1 MKIYQ
6 TTVQQFR
13 INPVTDTADTVVP
26 ETMDINDHIILNSSI
41 DAAITDHTE
50 WVNIFGDKDI
60 FFITDLETNTA
71 IDDED
76 LHCIHIVTTIEH
88 VTDDY
93 ITKTI
98 IETITREV

>member
-13 INPVTDTADTVVP
+13 LNPVTDTVVP
-26 ETMDINDHIILNSSI
+26 EMMDINDDIILNNNI
-41 DAAITDHTE
+41 DTAITDHKE
-50 WVNIFGDKDI
+50 WVDILGDKDI
-60 FFITDLETNTA
+60 FYVTNLKTDAA

-76 LHCIHIVTTIEH
+76 PHYIHIVTTIEH

-98 IETITREV
+98 IETITRDI

>member
-13 INPVTDTADTVVP
+13 LNPVTDTVVP
-26 ETMDINDHIILNSSI
+26 EMMDINDDIILNSNI
-41 DAAITDHTE
+41 DAAITDHKE
-50 WVNIFGDKDI
+50 WVDILGDKDI
-60 FFITDLETNTA
+60 FYVTNLKTDAA

-76 LHCIHIVTTIEH
+76 PHYIHIVTTIEH

-98 IETITREV
+98 IETITRDI

>member
-13 INPVTDTADTVVP
+13 LDPVTDTIIP
-26 ETMDINDHIILNSSI
+26 ELMDITDGIILNSNI
-41 DAAITDHTE
+41 DNAITDHKE
-50 WVNIFGDKDI
+50 WVDIIGDNDI
-60 FFITDLETNTA
+60 FYVTDLKTDAA

-76 LHCIHIVTTIEH
+76 LHYIHIVTTIEH
-88 VTDDY
+88 ITDDY

>member
-13 INPVTDTADTVVP
+13 LNPVTDTVVP
-26 ETMDINDHIILNSSI
+26 EIMNITDDIILNSNI
-41 DAAITDHTE
+41 DDAITDHAE
-50 WVNIFGDKDI
+50 WVNILGDKDI
-60 FFITDLETNTA
+60 FYVTELKTDTA
-71 IDDED
+71 IDDKD

-88 VTDDY
+88 ITDDY

>member
-13 INPVTDTADTVVP
+13 LNPVTDTVVP
-26 ETMDINDHIILNSSI
+26 ELMDITDDIILNSSI
-41 DAAITDHTE
+41 DNAITEHKE
-50 WVNIFGDKDI
+50 WVDLLGDKDI
-60 FFITDLETNTA
+60 FYVTDLKTDAA

-76 LHCIHIVTTIEH
+76 PRYIHIVTTIEH

-98 IETITREV
+98 IETITRDI